1 MMKNKNKKDKLK
13 IALLK
18 PRGDATPVRPTGP
31 GGRPEPYPFGPA
43 ENFPKAKRKKS
54 KNKYA

>member
-1 MMKNKNKKDKLK
+1 MKNKNKKDKLK
-13 IALLK
+13 IALLR